1 MSPPPPREPSALRV
15 VRGYEHAYPAIDQ
28 RQAYDRAGDLGDH
41 LQTSLVAERHGVD
54 MAPGHATPAGVALHR
69 QPEWD
74 AGDGVFREAHGV
86 PLYGRVPAP
95 DPHGIATVDGDRVL
109 VWGLPPITAG
119 GREQSTCEDGAA
131 HSVVYPTPS
140 RKGLF
145 RGQAEG
151 AEVARRIRDAV
162 PCGVDEHADAGVL
175 PPGPAKA
182 GGPHRRYDQVLA
194 GPVEPVILPE
204 PEPLVLP
211 DDAGV
216 IAVG

>member
-41 LQTSLVAERHGVD
+41 LQTSLVAERHGVH

-95 DPHGIATVDGDRVL
+95 DPHGIATVDGDRVIE
-109 VWGLPPITAG
+109 WGLPPITAG

-140 RKGLF
+140 RKGYF
-145 RGQAEG
+145 GDRREAQKWPAAFGTRCPAESMSIPMP
-151 AEVARRIRDAV
+151 VSSRQV
-162 PCGVDEHADAGVL
+162 PRM
-175 PPGPAKA
+175 P
-182 GGPHRRYDQVLA
+182 A
-194 GPVEPVILPE
+194 GP
-204 PEPLVLP
+204 
-211 DDAGV
+211 
-216 IAVG
+216 IAVTTKSSPVPSNPSYSPNRSHWYCQMTPG